1 MLIQEM
7 KSGETG
13 QRYIGQRTEVKE
25 IEPGKFFNTM
35 NILLYQELGHTSM
48 PGLSL
53 RCNVSGVDFV
63 VCG

>member
-13 QRYIGQRTEVKE
+13 QRYIGQRTEVNE

-53 RCNVSGVDFV
+53 RYNVSGVDFV